1 LTSYSAIKMKTFF
14 SIKATS
20 ALALTT
26 VMLWQSSGVG
36 IVLAQTP
43 SASVNS
49 GAQAARG
56 GSLASP
62 AVLIELPSLRPAIAC
77 GNQLSVSARQAQTTW
92 GGMSAP
98 ASILFVANAATGRV
112 SRKPRSLK
120 PTRQPQKP
128 APEVPSK
135 VTETTNPTNQDA
147 TIGTEES
154 KAYEMLY
161 ESFHR
166 TYRLGPGDELAVRVR
181 LQPDYSI
188 EKTKVSPDGRLFHPL
203 TGDLAVGGLTVDQL
217 TKRLTQDLAKYI
229 RNPEVSVH
237 LLEAKS
243 AKVGVLGEVGRPGIL
258 IMSEPM
264 TVLDAITQSGGF
276 ARTGK
281 SNKVTLVR
289 QARTGRMQLLSV
301 NIKRILAGQAD
312 VEENLPLQPG
322 DTVIVHGNFLKKLE
336 YVTASLGFTQFLAF
350 LTLARR

>member
-1 LTSYSAIKMKTFF
+1 MKTFF
-14 SIKATS
+14 SIQATA

-26 VMLWQSSGVG
+26 ALLWQSSGVG
-36 IVLAQTP
+36 NVLAQTP

-56 GSLASP
+56 GSLATP
-62 AVLIELPSLRPAIAC
+62 AVVNELSSLKPAIAR
-77 GNQLSVSARQAQTTW
+77 GNQSSVSAEQAQTTW

-98 ASILFVANAATGRV
+98 ASTFYANFAKGRV
-112 SRKPRSLK
+112 GRKPSGTK
-120 PTRQPQKP
+120 PGRQPQKP
-128 APEVPSK
+128 AAEAPSK
-135 VTETTNPTNQDA
+135 VTEVTNPSTGPA
-147 TIGTEES
+147 TKEVPNTDDGQ
-154 KAYEMLY
+154 AYELLY
-161 ESFHR
+161 ENFHR
-166 TYRLGPGDELAVRVR
+166 TYRLGPGDEVAVRVR

-188 EKTKVSPDGRLFHPL
+188 EKTKISPDGRLFHPL
-203 TGDLAVGGLTVDQL
+203 TGDMAVGGLTVDQL

-243 AKVGVLGEVGRPGIL
+243 AKVGVLGEVGHPGIL
-258 IMSEPM
+258 VMNEPM

-281 SNKVTLVR
+281 SSKVTLVR

-301 NIKRILAGQAD
+301 NVKRILAGQAD

-322 DTVIVHGNFLKKLE
+322 DTVIVHGNMMKKLE
-336 YVTASLGFTQFLAF
+336 YVTATMGFTQFLAF

>member
-1 LTSYSAIKMKTFF
+1 MKTFF
-14 SIKATS
+14 SIQTTAS
-20 ALALTT
+20 LALAASL
-26 VMLWQSSGVG
+26 LWLSSEVG
-36 IVLAQTP
+36 NVLAQTP

-62 AVLIELPSLRPAIAC
+62 VVIFELPGLRPAIAR
-77 GNQLSVSARQAQTTW
+77 GNQSSVSAEQAQTSW

-98 ASILFVANAATGRV
+98 ASIHLSNIRPGLRTTPVR
-112 SRKPRSLK
+112 RKTVGGK
-120 PTRQPQKP
+120 TQKP
-128 APEVPSK
+128 ATEPTQKTAEVTSAATQEIPEAS
-135 VTETTNPTNQDA
+135 D
-147 TIGTEES
+147 S
-154 KAYEMLY
+154 KAYELLY
-161 ESFHR
+161 ETFHR

-181 LQPDYSI
+181 FQPEYSI
-188 EKTKVSPDGRLFHPL
+188 EKTKISPDGRVFHPL

-217 TKRLTQDLAKYI
+217 TKRLTSELGKYI
-229 RNPEVSVH
+229 RDPEVSVH

-243 AKVGVLGEVGRPGIL
+243 AKVGVLGEVGHPGIL
-258 IMSEPM
+258 VMNEPM

-281 SNKVTLVR
+281 SSKVTLVR
-289 QARTGRMQLLSV
+289 QAKTGRLQHLTINM
-301 NIKRILAGQAD
+301 KKILAGQAD

-336 YVTASLGFTQFLAF
+336 YVTASLGFTQFLTF

>member
-1 LTSYSAIKMKTFF
+1 MKTFF
-14 SIKATS
+14 SFQAT
-20 ALALTT
+20 ATLALSTA
-26 VMLWQSSGVG
+26 MLWQISGVG
-36 IVLAQTP
+36 NVLAQTP

-62 AVLIELPSLRPAIAC
+62 AVLIKLSSLRPAIAR
-77 GNQLSVSARQAQTTW
+77 GNQSSVSAEQAQTSW

-98 ASILFVANAATGRV
+98 ASISYFNSATGRIA
-112 SRKPRSLK
+112 RKPAGTK
-120 PTRQPQKP
+120 PTRRPQKP
-128 APEVPSK
+128 APEAPPK
-135 VTETTNPTNQDA
+135 VTEVTNPSIGRAGPATQD
-147 TIGTEES
+147 IPDNDDS
-154 KAYEMLY
+154 KAYELLY
-161 ESFHR
+161 ENFHR

-217 TKRLTQDLAKYI
+217 TKRLAQDLAEYI
-229 RNPEVSVH
+229 RDPEVSVH

-243 AKVGVLGEVGRPGIL
+243 AKIGVLGEVARPGVL
-258 IMSEPM
+258 VMGEPM

-281 SNKVTLVR
+281 SSKVTLVR
-289 QARTGRMQLLSV
+289 QARTGRLQHLTV

-322 DTVIVHGNFLKKLE
+322 DTVIVHGNFLKKIE
-336 YVTASLGFTQFLAF
+336 YITATMGFTQFLTF

>member
-1 LTSYSAIKMKTFF
+1 MKTFF
-14 SIKATS
+14 SIQTTATL
-20 ALALTT
+20 ALAT
-26 VMLWQSSGVG
+26 VMLWPSSGVG
-36 IVLAQTP
+36 NVLAQTP

-56 GSLASP
+56 GSLASS
-62 AVLIELPSLRPAIAC
+62 AVLMGLSSLRPAIAR
-77 GNQLSVSARQAQTTW
+77 GNQSSVSTEQAQTSW

-98 ASILFVANAATGRV
+98 ALIFHLNFAAGRI
-112 SRKPRSLK
+112 SARKPARGK
-120 PTRQPQKP
+120 PARPLQKP
-128 APEVPSK
+128 AGETPVK
-135 VTETTNPTNQDA
+135 VTEVTNSA
-147 TIGTEES
+147 TRDIPDNDDS
-154 KAYEMLY
+154 KAYELLY
-161 ESFHR
+161 ENFHR
-166 TYRLGPGDELAVRVR
+166 TYRLGPGDEVAVRVR

-188 EKTKVSPDGRLFHPL
+188 EKTKISPDGRLFHPL

-243 AKVGVLGEVGRPGIL
+243 AKVGVLGEVGHPGIL
-258 IMSEPM
+258 VMSEPM
-264 TVLDAITQSGGF
+264 TVLDAVTQSGGF

-281 SNKVTLVR
+281 SSKVTIVR

-322 DTVIVHGNFLKKLE
+322 DTVIVHGNMLKKLE
-336 YVTASLGFTQFLAF
+336 YVTATLGFTQFLTF
-350 LTLARR
+350 VTLTRR

>member
-1 LTSYSAIKMKTFF
+1 MKTFLF
-14 SIKATS
+14 IQATA

-26 VMLWQSSGVG
+26 AMLWQSSGVG
-36 IVLAQTP
+36 NVLAQTP
-43 SASVNS
+43 SASVYS

-56 GSLASP
+56 GSLATP
-62 AVLIELPSLRPAIAC
+62 AVFIKLFGELSSLRSAIAC
-77 GNQLSVSARQAQTTW
+77 GNQSSVSAEQAQATW

-98 ASILFVANAATGRV
+98 VSILYANAAAGRV
-112 SRKPRSLK
+112 GKKPSGNK
-120 PTRQPQKP
+120 PVRPPQKP
-128 APEVPSK
+128 AAEAPPK
-135 VTETTNPTNQDA
+135 VTEVTNTATKDA
-147 TIGTEES
+147 ATKDDDS
-154 KAYEMLY
+154 QAYELLY
-161 ESFHR
+161 ENFHR
-166 TYRLGPGDELAVRVR
+166 TYRLGPGDEVAVRVR
-181 LQPDYSI
+181 LQPDYSV
-188 EKTKVSPDGRLFHPL
+188 EKTTISPDGRLYHPL
-203 TGDLAVGGLTVDQL
+203 TGDMAVGGLTVDQL

-258 IMSEPM
+258 VMNEPM

-281 SNKVTLVR
+281 SSKVTVVR

-301 NIKRILAGQAD
+301 NVKRILAGQAD

-322 DTVIVHGNFLKKLE
+322 DTVIVHGNLMKKLE